1 MDTITRFEVSPEQR
15 GIVLFQAARK
25 AVHAAEAKGLSGY
38 YHQVR
43 DEDEFEELL
52 GDEGDDLEIPEE
64 AFDD

>member
-1 MDTITRFEVSPEQR
+1 M
-15 GIVLFQAARK
+15 LFQAARK